1 MIKRIFTTFLSL
13 IAVLSSFAL
22 DNATVRLRADR
33 YFSQNEWPSASAF
46 YTLLLEQ
53 DKECTD
59 IFGKA
64 IVSSLMIPDTAAV
77 LRFTNDAID
86 RHVPF
91 KSLFGTVKSESFSIG
106 LENAY
111 ENYLILVKD
120 NYAWMTRT
128 IDNSLMEYYTF
139 RKDGKNMI
147 KYAGIML
154 EGLPENVNFLSTL
167 AQGYLLDGQ
176 TEKAVETY
184 AKILNIEPSNYD
196 ALLYLGNYYWNI
208 NDKAKAKVYFSKAY
222 ELRPTPFVKK
232 KLE

>member
-1 MIKRIFTTFLSL
+1 MKRIFIAFLTL
-13 IAVLSSFAL
+13 LSALASFAL

-128 IDNSLMEYYTF
+128 VDNSLMEYYTF

-147 KYAGIML
+147 KYASIML
-154 EGLPENVNFLSTL
+154 EGLPESVNFLLIL

-176 TEKAVETY
+176 TDKAVETY
-184 AKILNIEPSNYD
+184 RKILDIDATNYD

-208 NDKAKAKVYFSKAY
+208 NDKATARTYFLKAY
-222 ELRPTPFVKK
+222 EIHPTPFVKK

>member
-1 MIKRIFTTFLSL
+1 MKRIFIAFLTL
-13 IAVLSSFAL
+13 LSALTSFAL

-128 IDNSLMEYYTF
+128 VDNSLMEYYTF

-147 KYAGIML
+147 KYASIML
-154 EGLPENVNFLSTL
+154 EGLPESVNFLSIL

-176 TEKAVETY
+176 TDKAVETY
-184 AKILNIEPSNYD
+184 CKILDIDATNYD

-208 NDKAKAKVYFSKAY
+208 NDKATARTYFFKAY
-222 ELRPTPFVKK
+222 EIHPTPFVKK

>member
-1 MIKRIFTTFLSL
+1 MKRIFIAFLTL
-13 IAVLSSFAL
+13 LPALTSFAL

-128 IDNSLMEYYTF
+128 VDNSLMEYYTF

-147 KYAGIML
+147 KYASIML
-154 EGLPENVNFLSTL
+154 EGLPESVNFLSIL

-176 TEKAVETY
+176 TDKAVETY
-184 AKILNIEPSNYD
+184 CKILDIDATNYD

-208 NDKAKAKVYFSKAY
+208 NDKATARTYFFKAY
-222 ELRPTPFVKK
+222 EIHPTPFVKK

>member
-1 MIKRIFTTFLSL
+1 MKRIFIAFLTL
-13 IAVLSSFAL
+13 LSALTSFAL

-128 IDNSLMEYYTF
+128 VDNSLMEYYTF

-147 KYAGIML
+147 KYASIML
-154 EGLPENVNFLSTL
+154 EGLPESVNFLSIL

-176 TEKAVETY
+176 TDKAVETY
-184 AKILNIEPSNYD
+184 CKILDIDATNYD

-208 NDKAKAKVYFSKAY
+208 NDKATARTYFFKAY
-222 ELRPTPFVKK
+222 EIHPAPFVKK

>member
-1 MIKRIFTTFLSL
+1 MKRIFIVFLTL
-13 IAVLSSFAL
+13 LSALTSFAL

-59 IFGKA
+59 MFGKA

-128 IDNSLMEYYTF
+128 VDNSLMEYYTF

-147 KYAGIML
+147 KYASIML
-154 EGLPENVNFLSTL
+154 EGLPESVNFLSIL

-176 TEKAVETY
+176 TDKAVETY
-184 AKILNIEPSNYD
+184 CKILDIDATNYD

-208 NDKAKAKVYFSKAY
+208 NDKATARTYFFKAY
-222 ELRPTPFVKK
+222 EIHPTPFVKK